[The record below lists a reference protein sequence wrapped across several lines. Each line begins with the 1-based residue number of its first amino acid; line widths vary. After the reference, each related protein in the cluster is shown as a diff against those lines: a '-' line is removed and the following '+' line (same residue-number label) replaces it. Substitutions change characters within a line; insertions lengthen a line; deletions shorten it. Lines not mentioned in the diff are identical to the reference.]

1 VTVPATPGLPRPERS
16 EGSFHGRRTCVLEN
30 DQLRVEFLLDAGPRI
45 VRLARRDHPVN
56 ILAET
61 PAYSWA
67 TIYGER
73 YEFLGGHRLW
83 VAPEAPAEQQVP
95 ESRPVEL
102 TWLPGGVEIVGGTLT
117 REQVSRS
124 IRIELAPGEPT
135 VRLVHTLCNRGE
147 SPVEIAAWSLTAL
160 AVGGV
165 AHLPQQQGPVEAEH
179 LPNRHLVFWPYS
191 SIADPRLELRDD
203 EIRLHASP
211 ADGYFK
217 LGYFNRTGSL
227 VYVRDEL
234 RFEKTFAVLDGEAHA
249 DLGCNVESYVSDEF
263 LELETLSPL
272 RHLAPGEAME
282 HEETWRLD
290 LVG

>member
-1 VTVPATPGLPRPERS
+1 MSAPAKPDAPSPERR
-16 EGSFHGRRTCVLEN
+16 EGSFHGRATGVLEN
-30 DQLRVEFLLDAGPRI
+30 DQLQLEFLLDAGPRI
-45 VRLARRDHPVN
+45 VRLGRRDTPGN

-67 TIYGER
+67 TVYGEP
-73 YEFLGGHRLW
+73 YELIGGHRLW
-83 VAPEAPAEQQVP
+83 VAPETPAEQQVP
-95 ESRPVEL
+95 DTKPVEV
-102 TWLPGGVEIVGGTLT
+102 TWLPGGVELAGGTLT
-117 REQVSRS
+117 REQLSRS
-124 IRIELAPGEPT
+124 IRIQLQPGEPA
-135 VRLVHTLCNRGE
+135 VKLVHTLRNCGE
-147 SPVEIAAWSLTAL
+147 DTVEAAAWSLTAL

-227 VYVRDEL
+227 AYVRDGL
-234 RFEKTFAVLDGEAHA
+234 RFEKSFAVHDGEPHA
-249 DLGCNVESYVSDEF
+249 DFGCNVESYVSDEF

-272 RHLAPGEAME
+272 RRLAPGESVE
-282 HEETWRLD
+282 HRETWRLE
-290 LVG
+290 LLG